1 MRLNLE
7 ALLILDALDRHGSF
21 AAAAAVLF
29 KTPSALSYMVQKLE
43 NDLDIT
49 LLDRSGHRA
58 KFTDTGKLMLEKGRS
73 ILRAAQD
80 LEQQARY
87 VENGW
92 ESEITLGIDASFPF
106 KRLLPLI

>member
-58 KFTDTGKLMLEKGRS
+58 AGTYGLFDRGRNG
-73 ILRAAQD
+73 AA
-80 LEQQARY
+80 
-87 VENGW
+87 
-92 ESEITLGIDASFPF
+92 SEHRQLCAD
-106 KRLLPLI
+106 

>member
-1 MRLNLE
+1 MRLNPE

-21 AAAAAVLF
+21 AAAAAALF

-58 KFTDTGKLMLEKGRS
+58 KFTDTGKLMLEKAGCCCGRRRIWS
-73 ILRAAQD
+73 SRRATWRTAGK
-80 LEQQARY
+80 ARSRS
-87 VENGW
+87 G
-92 ESEITLGIDASFPF
+92 STPPSRSPACCH
-106 KRLLPLI
+106 

>member
-1 MRLNLE
+1 M
-7 ALLILDALDRHGSF
+7 DALDRHGSF
-21 AAAAAVLF
+21 AAAAAALF

-49 LLDRSGHRA
+49 CWTAPATGRE
-58 KFTDTGKLMLEKGRS
+58 FTDTGKLMLEKAGVL
-73 ILRAAQD
+73 LRAAQD
-80 LEQQARY
+80 LGSRRY

-106 KRLLPLI
+106 AACCH

>member
-21 AAAAAVLF
+21 AAAAAALF

-58 KFTDTGKLMLEKGRS
+58 KFTDTGKLMLEKGRVL
-73 ILRAAQD
+73 LRAAQD

-92 ESEITLGIDASFPF
+92 ESE
-106 KRLLPLI
+106 

>member
-1 MRLNLE
+1 
-7 ALLILDALDRHGSF
+7 
-21 AAAAAVLF
+21 
-29 KTPSALSYMVQKLE
+29 MVQKLE

-58 KFTDTGKLMLEKGRS
+58 KFTDTGKLMLEKGRVL
-73 ILRAAQD
+73 LRAAQD

-92 ESEITLGIDASFPF
+92 ESEITLGIDASFP
-106 KRLLPLI
+106 